1 MEQAKAIE
9 SGSVTRSVALG
20 GPSQPEA
27 AGAQGTT
34 RRDFL
39 KASTGVASAG
49 VLGALNVGAYAG
61 GSDILRV
68 GMIGC
73 GGRNNGAAVQ
83 ALAADKGTRLTAMC
97 DIFMDRVKAAREHIR
112 KARGE
117 QVVADD
123 DHCFAGFDGYKHV
136 IESSDVVVIANAAKF
151 HPLQTLAAIQAGKHV
166 FVEKPH
172 GIDPAGMKTIQKAA
186 DLAKQKGLCLVSGL
200 QSRYHT
206 GYAETVQRV
215 YDGAIGE
222 IVSIEENFLRAP
234 YVVIDRKPGLT
245 ELQWQ
250 CSTQYHF
257 RWLSGDDVPQSLV
270 HNLDRASWVL
280 HNEVPVKC
288 HGLGGRSSMTEP
300 IYGDVFDHHSVI
312 YECASGVRIYAF
324 CRTTT
329 GCYNESS
336 SIILGAKGRADITAC
351 RITGETN
358 WRWTGK
364 CDPYQREH
372 DLLFA
377 AIRAGR
383 PINNGDYMI
392 PSTMTCIMG
401 QISCYTGE
409 EVTMEQIKQSDFFYP
424 PRAEE
429 CRDDMEPP
437 VKVDASG
444 SYPVP
449 VPGRTKLI

>member
-1 MEQAKAIE
+1 MAQAKTNE
-9 SGSVTRSVALG
+9 
-20 GPSQPEA
+20 SQPGA
-27 AGAQGTT
+27 AGLPGTT
-34 RRDFL
+34 RREFL
-39 KASTGVASAG
+39 KTSTGVASAT
-49 VLGALNVGAYAG
+49 VLGALNVGLYAG
-61 GSDILRV
+61 GSDIIRV

-73 GGRNNGAAVQ
+73 GGRNSGAGDQ
-83 ALAADKGTRLTAMC
+83 ALAADKGARLVAMC
-97 DIFMDRVKAAREHIR
+97 DIFPDRVKAARENIR
-112 KARGE
+112 KRHPD

-123 DHCFAGFDGYKHV
+123 DHCFAGFDGYRHV
-136 IESSDVVVIANAAKF
+136 IEAADVVTIANAAKF
-151 HPLQTLAAIQAGKHV
+151 HPLHAWSAIQAGKHV

-172 GIDPAGMKTIQKAA
+172 GIDPAGMKMMQRAA
-186 DLAKQKGLCLVSGL
+186 DLAKEKGLCLVSGL

-234 YVVIDRKPGLT
+234 YVIIDRKPGLS

-270 HNLDRASWVL
+270 HNLDRASWVM
-280 HNEVPVKC
+280 HNQVPVKC
-288 HGLGGRSSMTEP
+288 HGLGGRSSMTDP
-300 IYGDVFDHHSVI
+300 IYGDVFDHHSVV
-312 YECASGVRIYAF
+312 YQFANGVRIYAF

-336 SIILGAKGRADITAC
+336 SVIFGSKGKADITAS
-351 RITGETN
+351 RITGEN
-358 WRWTGK
+358 PWRWTGK

-372 DLLFA
+372 NLLFA
-377 AIRAGR
+377 AIRSGS

-392 PSTMTCIMG
+392 PSTLTGIMG
-401 QISCYTGE
+401 QISCYTGK
-409 EVTMEQIKQSDFFYP
+409 EVTMEQMKQSDFFYP
-424 PRAEE
+424 PRPED

-437 VKVDASG
+437 VKADASG

-449 VPGRTKLI
+449 VPGQTKLI